1 MRNYWRIILSLFL
14 IGNALSVQAAVKSF
28 TETFVLYTDSEGL
41 TTAYNEGWTEK
52 VRAHSD
58 IIHHVPAH
66 FPTR

>member
-41 TTAYNEGWTEK
+41 TTDRK
-52 VRAHSD
+52 SV
-58 IIHHVPAH
+58 V
-66 FPTR
+66 